1 MSDKWDYRIRR
12 MEMVWELT
20 QRSLDAEFGGKSNT
34 TAAQY
39 LSKGKDTLEKAS
51 GIVHDVFTDD
61 TLD

>member
-1 MSDKWDYRIRR
+1 